1 MTVGFIIAAGN
12 QSRFNSEI
20 PKALSIYN
28 GKSILDTNLELMESY
43 CDECYVVCST
53 QNEKYFNYKNKIIIK
68 SGLGCGD
75 AVLKALSNYV
85 FNHKYNYDTYCY
97 IQWGDSIQTKDVY
110 ESIKPRLNIIQIPYY
125 IEENPYVHLVM
136 NKCNHI
142 DKVLFKKFG
151 EINNIKNGYHD
162 CSLFYGNIY
171 IIKEACEIFKEHY
184 YKDNCYRNIG
194 HGNEFNFLDIFNVLC
209 TDALGVLVEK
219 DIPIAF
225 NTIEELNKIG
235 GYIENER
242 IS

>member
-12 QSRFNSEI
+12 QSRFNSKI

-28 GKSILDTNLELMESY
+28 GKSILDTNLELMKSY

-53 QNEKYFNYKNKIIIK
+53 RNEKYFNYKNKIIIE

-75 AVLKALSNYV
+75 AVLKALTNYTS
-85 FNHKYNYDTYCY
+85 KYDPDYNTYCY
-97 IQWGDSIQTKDVY
+97 IQWGDSIQTKSVY
-110 ESIKPRLNIIQIPYY
+110 ESIRPNIYHIQIPYY
-125 IEENPYVHLVM
+125 IEDNPYVHLVM
-136 NKCNHI
+136 NDYNFI

-151 EINNIKNGYHD
+151 EIDNINNGCHD

-171 IIKEACEIFKEHY
+171 HILADCEMFKKHY
-184 YKDNCYRNIG
+184 YKDNCYEDIG
-194 HGNEFNFLDIFNVLC
+194 HGHEFNFLDMFNVFYI
-209 TDALGVLVEK
+209 DAIGNLVEK

-235 GYIENER
+235 GYIESER